1 MSTEKY
7 DGDTA
12 RSDEETRYMQ
22 GVSSLGDAGRTM
34 MMNAPQKSTVLAWL
48 ILIKGDPARIGTT
61 FRLNENITS
70 IGRAAENDIVLS
82 DEAASTQHAKLR
94 IEDSKFM
101 LYDLVT
107 TNGTKVNDKV
117 IHNSTEIKEN
127 DEVQIGETILVFK
140 QILKK

>member
-1 MSTEKY
+1 
-7 DGDTA
+7 
-12 RSDEETRYMQ
+12 
-22 GVSSLGDAGRTM
+22 LGDAGRTM